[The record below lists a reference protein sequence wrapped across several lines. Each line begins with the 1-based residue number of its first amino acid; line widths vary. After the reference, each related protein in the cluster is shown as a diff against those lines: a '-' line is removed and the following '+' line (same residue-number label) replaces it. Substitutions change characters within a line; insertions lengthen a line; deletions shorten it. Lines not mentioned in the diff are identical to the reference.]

1 MKRKNHYIL
10 VAIIWAVLT
19 VALQVASVVCYVEV
33 NSGVGAL
40 LGGLSVGFA
49 FTLGRLVEKA
59 KAIERLKTENEK
71 RLNAIEDFTNKT
83 CCLKCDIARILVK
96 EFVEKLKDKLQNFI
110 EDNEDY
116 DGKVNSGI
124 LYVDVIGVIGKNGEI
139 ISLGLIDELLDAMDI
154 SVEGESEP

>member
-1 MKRKNHYIL
+1 MTYAEIAKERDDLKTENEMLRSIMDKMLEKGKNL
-10 VAIIWAVLT
+10 
-19 VALQVASVVCYVEV
+19 
-33 NSGVGAL
+33 
-40 LGGLSVGFA
+40 
-49 FTLGRLVEKA
+49 EKE
-59 KAIERLKTENEK
+59 IERLKTENEK

-116 DGKVNSGI
+116 DGKVKSGI

-139 ISLGLIDELLDAMDI
+139 ISLGLIDELLK
-154 SVEGESEP
+154 EYEK